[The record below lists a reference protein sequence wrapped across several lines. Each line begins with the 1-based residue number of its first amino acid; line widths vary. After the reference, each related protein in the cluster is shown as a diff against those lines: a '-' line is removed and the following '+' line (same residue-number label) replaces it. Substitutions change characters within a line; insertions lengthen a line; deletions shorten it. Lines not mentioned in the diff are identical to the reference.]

1 MNQILH
7 LQQTDRSFIM
17 SDAETHEYREYERRI
32 DRLKSRDYTEEE
44 LEDWKRW
51 AESWIDTE

>member
-1 MNQILH
+1 
-7 LQQTDRSFIM
+7 M
-17 SDAETHEYREYERRI
+17 SDVETHEYREYERRI